1 MKKINFLSL
10 MATVFLVSGCLTPY
24 NEEFTCNKGV
34 STGVCASVSENY
46 KNSFK
51 DEDEIPLTKRQIKI
65 FLEGLEKDEVI
76 DTDWF
81 NEDDIED
88 WDEIKRL
95 SIQKLNIVL
104 AHYDLSEK
112 DQKKIKRII
121 AVNKYIK
128 NRDNSYFSTSNIS
141 EDELLYY
148 QYLENERLKQDLEYK
163 KESLYGK

>member
-1 MKKINFLSL
+1 MTK
-10 MATVFLVSGCLTPY
+10 
-24 NEEFTCNKGV
+24 EEIFNGV
-34 STGVCASVSENY
+34 QNI
-46 KNSFK
+46 FRDIF
-51 DEDEIPLTKRQIKI
+51 DEDDLIIKN
-65 FLEGLEKDEVI
+65 G
-76 DTDWF
+76 TSS
-81 NEDDIED
+81 DDIED

-95 SIQKLNIVL
+95 SIHKLNIVL
-104 AHYDLSEK
+104 VHYDLSEK

-121 AVNKYIK
+121 AVKEYIK